1 MNKRKKV
8 ITALCIMLA
17 ASSPF
22 GIYRL
27 IQWDNETRQKEEEA
41 KVREAQEAKEADEEA
56 YKQAKEYMRDY
67 RIEMQ
72 EQMQAAG
79 IDDIKV
85 GYKRYECYGLNYK
98 FEGKESGYQY
108 FYYELKYYS
117 ESIDTIFE
125 ACAETGEY
133 DSFVELM
140 EKECEAKE
148 HRPQVSGFHKIHI
161 GDRNYGV
168 RVEDKEDEENL
179 TIYRDIHLYYTL
191 EQKEDG
197 VDLYENTD
205 LVYSTRPGVEVA
217 RRKRSRMSVA
227 VEAQSTMVEVVLA
240 EAAMALSMDLPAE
253 AVPGHSA
260 ALTVVPIPEKRQI
273 LMMYMTTTI
282 RMILQKSGQ
291 RTLETEIM
299 MTDMKMPMTT
309 GKMNMMIKI
318 FTLLPLWGFVRELRE
333 ERA

>member
-205 LVYSTRPGVEVA
+205 LVYSTRPGVEV
-217 RRKRSRMSVA
+217 
-227 VEAQSTMVEVVLA
+227 
-240 EAAMALSMDLPAE
+240 
-253 AVPGHSA
+253 
-260 ALTVVPIPEKRQI
+260 PEKEEPDV
-273 LMMYMTTTI
+273 
-282 RMILQKSGQ
+282 SGSGS
-291 RTLETEIM
+291 TKHNGGSSSGGSGYGSFHGSAGGSGSGSFSGSYGGSYSGKK
-299 MTDMKMPMTT
+299 TDPYDVYDY
-309 GKMNMMIKI
+309 GDPDD
-318 FTLLPLWGFVRELRE
+318 FAE
-333 ERA
+333 EWAEDFGDGDYDVGYEDAYDYWEDEYDD

>member
-1 MNKRKKV
+1 MV
-8 ITALCIMLA
+8 
-17 ASSPF
+17 
-22 GIYRL
+22 L
-27 IQWDNETRQKEEEA
+27 ICMKILIWF
-41 KVREAQEAKEADEEA
+41 
-56 YKQAKEYMRDY
+56 
-67 RIEMQ
+67 I
-72 EQMQAAG
+72 
-79 IDDIKV
+79 
-85 GYKRYECYGLNYK
+85 
-98 FEGKESGYQY
+98 
-108 FYYELKYYS
+108 
-117 ESIDTIFE
+117 
-125 ACAETGEY
+125 
-133 DSFVELM
+133 
-140 EKECEAKE
+140 
-148 HRPQVSGFHKIHI
+148 PQ
-161 GDRNYGV
+161 DRGS
-168 RVEDKEDEENL
+168 KC
-179 TIYRDIHLYYTL
+179 
-191 EQKEDG
+191 
-197 VDLYENTD
+197 
-205 LVYSTRPGVEVA
+205 